1 MKNLTTLEIV
11 KLAASIM
18 IGSRVKGYGNQILV
32 VTKLTKHG
40 FCGYSEYKYKLTG
53 KKSESVYLSFETLM
67 NPHYN
72 KNIEVLPRDLE
83 TVIEDNKRK

>member
-1 MKNLTTLEIV
+1 MATLEIV

-18 IGSRVKGYGNQILV
+18 IGSRVKGYGGSVLV

-40 FCGYSEYKYKLTG
+40 FLGYSEYKYEKFG
-53 KKSESVYLSFETLM
+53 KKDESVYLSYETLM

-72 KNIEVLPRDLE
+72 KNLEVLPS
-83 TVIEDNKRK
+83 K